1 MNRDFSH
8 VKRVVVKVGTNLL
21 STKDGIDEK
30 KIDDIARQIMKIEK
44 AGYQTLLVSSGAIG
58 MGAKELGLSHSISQV
73 AMRQACASIGNPIL
87 MHAYRKAFKK
97 YGGTCSQV
105 LLTRK
110 DLDNRTT
117 YKNLRNS
124 VFTLLDLGIIPIF
137 NENDV
142 VSTSEIGSAFG
153 DNDRMSAFVASKID
167 AQMLI
172 ILTDVEGLYTG
183 DPKQEES
190 KLISDLDS
198 VGDEVLAFAGGA
210 GSPFAT
216 GGMKTKLLAAR
227 IASVA
232 GCFCMIASGYENDV
246 LLRILQEETIGTC
259 IHPSE
264 RLKQKQRWILNNNHS
279 GSIVVDPG
287 AKQALLDHK
296 SLLPKGIITVN
307 GVFHS
312 GEVVEI
318 KDSEGVAFAKA
329 VPYYDS
335 TEISAISGH
344 RSDEIPA
351 LLGSGNKD
359 VVFRPEDLVFL
370 NESDK

>member
-1 MNRDFSH
+1 MKRDFSQ

-30 KIDDIARQIMKIEK
+30 KIDDIVRQVMKIEK
-44 AGYQTLLVSSGAIG
+44 AGYQPLLVSSGAIG
-58 MGAKELGLSHSISQV
+58 MGAKELGLSHSITQV

-87 MHAYRKAFKK
+87 MHAYRQAFKK

-183 DPKQEES
+183 DPKKEES
-190 KLISDLDS
+190 TLLSDLDN
-198 VGDEVLAFAGGA
+198 VGDEVLSFAGGA

-232 GCFCMIASGYENDV
+232 GCFCLIASGYENDV
-246 LLRILQEETIGTC
+246 LLRILKQEDIGTC

-279 GSIVVDPG
+279 GSIVVDSG
-287 AKQALLDHK
+287 AKQALLAHN
-296 SLLPKGIITVN
+296 SLLPKGIIKVN

-344 RSDEIPA
+344 RSDEIPE
-351 LLGSGNKD
+351 LLESGNKD